1 MKRRDFLKT
10 TTVLPIPF
18 LLNGLPLSATAANPL
33 LQLLGEQA
41 LENGKVL
48 VLIQMNGGND
58 GLNTVIP
65 LDQYSRIANARSNIM
80 IPQNKVLPLNGL
92 PQTGFHPSIPELQN
106 LFNNGQMNIVQGAGY
121 ANPNFSHFRAADIWP
136 VLLLLKYFLQD
147 GWEEHSKFLSPATL
161 PGILLPQCRIR
172 WPFK

>member
-48 VLIQMNGGND
+48 VLIQMNGGNMTD
-58 GLNTVIP
+58 
-65 LDQYSRIANARSNIM
+65 
-80 IPQNKVLPLNGL
+80 
-92 PQTGFHPSIPELQN
+92 
-106 LFNNGQMNIVQGAGY
+106 
-121 ANPNFSHFRAADIWP
+121 
-136 VLLLLKYFLQD
+136 
-147 GWEEHSKFLSPATL
+147 
-161 PGILLPQCRIR
+161 
-172 WPFK
+172 